1 MNGRKARNQTL
12 TFFFSPGTNFVPAR
26 QNFWTSP
33 TLFSQKVLR
42 QYCST
47 EFAETW
53 HGDADRLG
61 LQMPKLKKWG
71 RWIRS
76 GARGDKVVIF
86 GPKNS
91 FSPLLSEQGRD
102 KEFQRHIRV
111 PCIRPHRLIL
121 TCLWGYWLSSE
132 RRGDPPWTT
141 HPIPNFKIHF
151 FSQPQIPAQTSN
163 PGRKGALNYFQNL
176 AKR

>member
-1 MNGRKARNQTL
+1 MRQT
-12 TFFFSPGTNFVPAR
+12 
-26 QNFWTSP
+26 
-33 TLFSQKVLR
+33 
-42 QYCST
+42 CST

-53 HGDADRLG
+53 HEHVDWRV
-61 LQMPKLKKWG
+61 LQMPKLKNGG

-76 GARGDKVVIF
+76 GDKVDKVAIF

-91 FSPLLSEQGRD
+91 FSSLLSEQGRD

-121 TCLWGYWLSSE
+121 TCIWRYSTSSE

-163 PGRKGALNYFQNL
+163 SGRKGALNYFQNL
-176 AKR
+176 AKC